1 MAKEKNSQPNVS
13 EQLQALQ
20 KIADWFDAQT
30 EVDVE
35 TGLKKVKEAA
45 VLISASQARLKEIEN
60 EFVEIKK
67 LLDEK
72 DRKINAN
79 NPQEEPKSSVLP
91 SSNVSHSASKQL
103 PKTRNAKTFEFRVAD
118 CKGYVTVG
126 EFDDGTPAEIFLQ
139 VSKQGSTLA
148 GIMDSFAISISRGL
162 RNGVPLKSYVSDFIG
177 MSFAPAGVTDDPEIR
192 TASSLMDYI
201 FRKIAKDYLSLDD
214 QLELGLVSMED
225 LEKNEGQVSLLGAS
239 EKTPEQHSQLSEA
252 QGIDD
257 SYGVQEPADQGL
269 SSNKDAQEAP
279 LCFNCGN
286 ITQRAG
292 SCYVCTACGSTSGCS

>member
-1 MAKEKNSQPNVS
+1 
-13 EQLQALQ
+13 
-20 KIADWFDAQT
+20 
-30 EVDVE
+30 
-35 TGLKKVKEAA
+35 
-45 VLISASQARLKEIEN
+45 
-60 EFVEIKK
+60 
-67 LLDEK
+67 
-72 DRKINAN
+72 
-79 NPQEEPKSSVLP
+79 
-91 SSNVSHSASKQL
+91 
-103 PKTRNAKTFEFRVAD
+103 
-118 CKGYVTVG
+118 
-126 EFDDGTPAEIFLQ
+126 
-139 VSKQGSTLA
+139 
-148 GIMDSFAISISRGL
+148 
-162 RNGVPLKSYVSDFIG
+162 
-177 MSFAPAGVTDDPEIR
+177 
-192 TASSLMDYI
+192 
-201 FRKIAKDYLSLDD
+201 LSLDD

>member
-1 MAKEKNSQPNVS
+1 MFMMSWKE
-13 EQLQALQ
+13 
-20 KIADWFDAQT
+20 
-30 EVDVE
+30 
-35 TGLKKVKEAA
+35 GLKAVAIYRDNCKVGQP
-45 VLISASQARLKEIEN
+45 LSTT
-60 EFVEIKK
+60 KK
-67 LLDEK
+67 DEK
-72 DRKINAN
+72 DQKFGAEKKVETENA
-79 NPQEEPKSSVLP
+79 PVTTSAVLP
-91 SSNVSHSASKQL
+91 SSNVVSGFSKQL
-103 PKTRNAKTFEFRVAD
+103 PKTRNAKTFDYKVAD

-126 EFDDGTPAEIFLQ
+126 EFEDGTPAEMFLQ

-177 MSFAPAGVTDDPEIR
+177 MSFAPAGITDDPDIR

-225 LEKNEGQVSLLGAS
+225 LEKSEGQASLLVSS
-239 EKTPEQHSQLSEA
+239 EQTPEQHSLLSEA

-257 SYGVQEPADQGL
+257 SYGVQVQQEPEEAKLNNVEG
-269 SSNKDAQEAP
+269 SENKDAQEAP